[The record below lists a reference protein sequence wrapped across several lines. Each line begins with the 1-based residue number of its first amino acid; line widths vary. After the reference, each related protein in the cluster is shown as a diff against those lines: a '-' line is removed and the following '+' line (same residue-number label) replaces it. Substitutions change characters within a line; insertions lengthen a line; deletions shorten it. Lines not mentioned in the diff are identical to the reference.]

1 MMMGALVVVVVD
13 SDSRMVPCECCCC
26 DVVVDSSYYRISLSL
41 ANQTTSSHK
50 VVCVCL
56 LLHTGTTL
64 PPLVL
69 VVGDVVCALSLLCT
83 LLMRV
88 PLRPTLSRAAGPT
101 RFGTVPRHTF
111 AANDRY
117 LQIGPSHLA

>member
-41 ANQTTSSHK
+41 LQTKLHPVTRL
-50 VVCVCL
+50 CVYVFCYIQVPHFRRWL
-56 LLHTGTTL
+56 C
-64 PPLVL
+64 VL
-69 VVGDVVCALSLLCT
+69 VMLCALSLLCT